1 MVARIPLN
9 SEIGRSLAGQLGI
22 RGVPTLVVYDAEGN
36 EVLRQVGTIR
46 KRAVLD
52 ALGLQTEP

>member
-1 MVARIPLN
+1 MVARIPLT

-22 RGVPTLVVYDAEGN
+22 RGVPTLVVYDAGGN
-36 EVLRQVGTIR
+36 ETLRQVGAIR